1 VKSIQVTK
9 NRYKKTEPLINAPDM
24 SNNVLKEITNFKLSD
39 EYRAVIHDLI
49 PGGAHTYSK
58 GDDQFPV
65 LSPAAIT
72 HGKGSK
78 VWDLDGNEYIE
89 CLGGL
94 ASISL
99 GHAYEPVVERV
110 VEELKRG
117 NNFSRPSIIERE
129 VAERFLA
136 NVKGHDMIKFAKNGS
151 VVTTAAV
158 KLARAYTGRKLVAR
172 PIDHPFY
179 SYDDWFIGST
189 DVKSG
194 IPNDIS
200 ALTVTYKSDDM
211 QSLIDLF
218 AQYPNEIA
226 CVISEPE
233 KFNVLP
239 ENYLSDAIEL
249 AHKHGTLWIMDEMI
263 TGYKTAYPG
272 SMSKYKVVPDMTTW
286 GKGIANGF
294 SFCCL
299 TGKKEIL
306 ELGGIRK
313 EGSEKLFLIS
323 TTHGG
328 ETCSIAAAIATMDVF
343 EKNDVV
349 SYNQNL
355 GQRFIEGSRAII
367 ATHGLAQHI
376 RNMQF
381 NWHASLGYFDQEGNN
396 SFGLRTL
403 FHQELIKR
411 GVLFQGIFCPHFS
424 HTLSDVEYVLHAM
437 DEACVVFKKGLE
449 DGYGKYLSGSPIKP
463 VFRKYI

>member
-1 VKSIQVTK
+1 MAHLETK
-9 NRYKKTEPLINAPDM
+9 RI
-24 SNNVLKEITNFKLSD
+24 SNFTISN
-39 EYRAVIHDLI
+39 EYRNTIHNLI

-58 GDDQFPV
+58 GDDQFP
-65 LSPAAIT
+65 LHSPATIT
-72 HGKGSK
+72 HGKGCR
-78 VWDLDGNEYIE
+78 VWDPDGNEYIE

-99 GHAYEPVVERV
+99 GHAYEPVVQRV
-110 VEELKRG
+110 IEELHKG
-117 NNFSRPSIIERE
+117 NNFSRPSVIERE
-129 VAERFLA
+129 VAERFLS
-136 NVKGHDMIKFAKNGS
+136 NSPGHDMIKFAKNGS

-158 KLARAYTGRKLVAR
+158 KLARAFTGRKIVAR

-194 IPNDIS
+194 IPSDIS
-200 ALTVTYKSDDM
+200 ALTVTYTSDNP

-218 AQYPNEIA
+218 TQYPNEIA

-233 KFNVLP
+233 KFNTLP
-239 ENYLSDAIEL
+239 ENYLSDAIDL
-249 AHKHGTLWIMDEMI
+249 AHKHGALWIMDEMI

-272 SMSKYKVVPDMTTW
+272 SMTKYKVTPDMTTW

-299 TGKKEIL
+299 TGKKEVM

-313 EGSEKLFLIS
+313 AGSEKLFLVS

-328 ETCSIAAAIATMDVF
+328 ETCSIAAAIATMDEF
-343 EKNDVV
+343 EKHDVIGH
-349 SYNQNL
+349 NQRM
-355 GQRFIEGSRAII
+355 GQRFIDGSKAVIGR
-367 ATHGLAQHI
+367 HGLTNHI

-381 NWHASLGYFDQEGNN
+381 NWHASLGYFDAEGAN

-403 FHQELIKR
+403 FHQELIAR
-411 GVLFQGIFCPHFS
+411 GVLFQGVFCPHFS
-424 HTLSDVEYVLHAM
+424 HSESDVDYVLNAM
-437 DEACVVFKKGLE
+437 DEACVIFKKGLE
-449 DGYGKYLSGSPIKP
+449 DGYEHYLVGEPIKP

>member
-1 VKSIQVTK
+1 MQYI
-9 NRYKKTEPLINAPDM
+9 NNFTE
-24 SNNVLKEITNFKLSD
+24 SD
-39 EYRAVIHDLI
+39 KYRAKIHNLI

-58 GDDQFPV
+58 GDDQFPI

-72 HGKGSK
+72 HGEGAY
-78 VWDLDGNEYIE
+78 VWDVDGNKFIE

-94 ASISL
+94 ASVSL
-99 GHAYEPVVERV
+99 GHAYKPVVERV
-110 VEELKRG
+110 IKELHKG
-117 NNFSRPSIIERE
+117 NNFSRPSIIEAE
-129 VAERFLA
+129 IAERFLDM
-136 NVKGHDMIKFAKNGS
+136 VKVHDMIKFAKNGS

-158 KLARAYTGRKLVAR
+158 KLARAYTGKKLVAR

-194 IPNDIS
+194 IPSDIQ
-200 ALTVTYKSDDM
+200 ALTVTYHSDNL

-218 AQYPNEIA
+218 NKYPNQIA

-249 AHKHGTLWIMDEMI
+249 AHKNGALWIMDEMI
-263 TGYKTAYPG
+263 TGYKTDFPG

-299 TGKKEIL
+299 TGKKEVM
-306 ELGGIRK
+306 ELGGIRNA
-313 EGSEKLFLIS
+313 GTEKLFLIS

-328 ETCSIAAAIATMDVF
+328 ETSSIAAALATMDEF
-343 EKNDVV
+343 EKNNVV
-349 SYNQNL
+349 AYNQQI
-355 GQRFIEGSRAII
+355 GQMFIDKSKALI
-367 ATHGLAQHI
+367 ASHGLQNSI
-376 RNMQF
+376 KNMQF
-381 NWHASLGYFDQEGNN
+381 NWHASLGYFDNEGNN

-403 FHQELIKR
+403 LHQELIKR
-411 GVLFQGIFCPHFS
+411 GVLFQGVFCPHFS
-424 HTLSDVEYVLHAM
+424 HTEEQVNYIIDAM
-437 DEACVVFKKGLE
+437 NESLPIYKKALDEGFE
-449 DGYGKYLSGSPIKP
+449 KYLVGYPIKP
-463 VFRKYI
+463 VFRKII

>member
-1 VKSIQVTK
+1 MKSIQVTK

>member
-1 VKSIQVTK
+1 MPATQTNLIT
-9 NRYKKTEPLINAPDM
+9 RFTE
-24 SNNVLKEITNFKLSD
+24 SD
-39 EYRAVIHDLI
+39 KYRNKIHDLI

-58 GDDQFPV
+58 GDDQFPI

-72 HGKGSK
+72 HGKGCR
-78 VWDLDGNEYIE
+78 VWDPDGNEYIE

-110 VEELKRG
+110 TQELLKG
-117 NNFSRPSIIERE
+117 NNFSRPSVIEGE

-136 NVKGHDMIKFAKNGS
+136 NIKGHDMIKFAKNGS

-158 KLARAYTGRKLVAR
+158 KIARAFTGRKLVAR

-194 IPNDIS
+194 IPQDIA
-200 ALTVTYKSDDM
+200 ALTVIYRSDDM

-218 AQYPNEIA
+218 TQYPNEIA

-239 ENYLSDAIEL
+239 EDYLKDAIDL
-249 AHKHGTLWIMDEMI
+249 AHRHGALWIMDEMI

-272 SMSKYKVVPDMTTW
+272 SMKKYNVTPDIATW

-294 SFCCL
+294 SFCCM
-299 TGKKEIL
+299 TGKKEVL
-306 ELGGIRK
+306 ELGGIRNT
-313 EGSEKLFLIS
+313 GAEKLFLVS

-328 ETCSIAAAIATMDVF
+328 ETCSIAAAIATMDEF
-343 EKNDVV
+343 EKEDVIGH
-349 SYNQNL
+349 NQRM
-355 GQRFIEGSRAII
+355 GQRFIDGSKAVI
-367 ATHGLAQHI
+367 ANHGLSNHI

-381 NWHASLGYFDQEGNN
+381 NWHASLGYFDQDGQN

-411 GVLFQGIFCPHFS
+411 GVLFQGIFCPHYS
-424 HTLSDVEYVLHAM
+424 HREEDVDYVLQAM
-437 DEACVVFKKGLE
+437 DESCEVFKKGLE
-449 DGYGKYLSGSPIKP
+449 EGFEKYLVGEPIKP

>member
-1 VKSIQVTK
+1 MQYI
-9 NRYKKTEPLINAPDM
+9 NNFTE
-24 SNNVLKEITNFKLSD
+24 SD
-39 EYRAVIHDLI
+39 KYRAKIHNLI

-58 GDDQFPV
+58 GDDQFPI

-72 HGKGSK
+72 HGEGAY
-78 VWDLDGNEYIE
+78 VWDVDGNKFIE

-94 ASISL
+94 ASVSL
-99 GHAYEPVVERV
+99 GHAYKPVVERV
-110 VEELKRG
+110 IKELHKG
-117 NNFSRPSIIERE
+117 NNFSRPSIIEAE
-129 VAERFLA
+129 IAERFLDM
-136 NVKGHDMIKFAKNGS
+136 VKVHDMIKFAKNGS

-158 KLARAYTGRKLVAR
+158 KLARAYTGKKLVAR

-194 IPNDIS
+194 IPSDIQ
-200 ALTVTYKSDDM
+200 ALTVTYHSDNL

-218 AQYPNEIA
+218 NKYPNQIA

-249 AHKHGTLWIMDEMI
+249 AHKNGALWIMDEMI
-263 TGYKTAYPG
+263 TGYKTDFPG

-299 TGKKEIL
+299 TGKKEVL
-306 ELGGIRK
+306 ELGGIRNA
-313 EGSEKLFLIS
+313 GTEKLFLIS

-328 ETCSIAAAIATMDVF
+328 ETSSIAAALATMDEF
-343 EKNDVV
+343 EKNNVV
-349 SYNQNL
+349 AYNQQI
-355 GQRFIEGSRAII
+355 GQMFIDKSKALI
-367 ATHGLAQHI
+367 ASHGLQNSI
-376 RNMQF
+376 KNMQF
-381 NWHASLGYFDQEGNN
+381 NWHASLGYFDNEGNN

-403 FHQELIKR
+403 LHQELIKR
-411 GVLFQGIFCPHFS
+411 GVLFQGVFCPHFS
-424 HTLSDVEYVLHAM
+424 HTEEQVNYIIDAM
-437 DEACVVFKKGLE
+437 DESLPIYKKALDEGFE
-449 DGYGKYLSGSPIKP
+449 KYLVGDPIKP
-463 VFRKYI
+463 VFRKII